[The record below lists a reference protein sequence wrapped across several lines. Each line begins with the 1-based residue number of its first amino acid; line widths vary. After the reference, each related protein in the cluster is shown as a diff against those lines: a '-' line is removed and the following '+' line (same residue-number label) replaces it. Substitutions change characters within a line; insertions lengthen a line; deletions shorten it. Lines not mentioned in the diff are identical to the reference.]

1 MTTSAEP
8 NAAEPS
14 VVEKAAIVSAQL
26 TSPGAPFELAEIET
40 RQGMQK
46 IYKNAPAN
54 LVEMLAQARREDDD
68 CFLVYQDDRWS
79 YRRFYAHVD
88 ALASW
93 MYCEGVKPGDRVAIA
108 MRNRPEWV
116 AVFVAAARL
125 GAVPAPLNSFGLGEE
140 LRDAL
145 DGLDAAVLACDTDRL
160 ERIEAG
166 AVDAKTRIL
175 LVGPS
180 PEVGASRCQ
189 RFDEVVVRP
198 VGALPDVKPDPED
211 PALILFTSGAT
222 SRAKAVV
229 SSHRAVCQA
238 LFNIDYIS
246 AVSAMTSPK
255 AMARIQAMQ
264 RVPVILTAVPLFH
277 VSGLHAQ
284 LLTAVRTGRRLVFM
298 HKWDPKTAVD
308 IMAREQVAQFN
319 GAPSMVMQLLREE
332 QFHTDEVKG
341 GLFGLGFGG
350 AGLPQGLIDEV
361 LDALPDQ
368 LVGIGYGMTESNGV
382 GAGISGDIFRF
393 QPRSSGL
400 MSPLME
406 VQVVSPEGQVL
417 PQGEDGEICLR
428 SVALMTEYLNSPEA
442 TADALRDGW
451 LHTGDLG
458 HVDQQGMIYIVD
470 RLKDV
475 INRAGENIAAAEVE
489 SCLLRHPLVREAA
502 VMGVPDEDTGE
513 AVVAVVAIQ
522 AGEELDESY
531 LQAFVAEHLASYKVP
546 SLISVQ
552 QDKLPRN
559 PAGKLLKQQ
568 IKKQFF
574 L

>member
-1 MTTSAEP
+1 M
-8 NAAEPS
+8 NAIAGQA
-14 VVEKAAIVSAQL
+14 AAIRAQL
-26 TSPGAPFELAEIET
+26 TAPGAPFELSTIET
-40 RQGMQK
+40 TDGAYK
-46 IYKNAPAN
+46 VYKNAAQN
-54 LVEMLAQARREDDD
+54 LVELIRQSRRDDD
-68 CFLVYQDDRWS
+68 ECFLVYRDDRWS
-79 YRRFYAHVD
+79 FRRFYAHVD

-116 AVFVAAARL
+116 AMFVAAARL

-145 DGLDAAVLACDTDRL
+145 GGLNAAVLACDSDRL
-160 ERIEAG
+160 NRIGVEAV
-166 AVDAKTRIL
+166 AENTRIL
-175 LVGPS
+175 LVGPA
-180 PEVGASRCQ
+180 PEENAHRCQ
-189 RFDEVVVRP
+189 AWDQVMSRP
-198 VGALPDVKPDPED
+198 VGTLPDVNPAPED

-229 SSHRAVCQA
+229 SNQRAVCQA

-246 AVSAMTSPK
+246 AMSVMSSPE
-255 AMARIQAMQ
+255 ALARIQSMA
-264 RVPVILTAVPLFH
+264 RAPVILTAVPLFH

-284 LLTAVRTGRRLVFM
+284 LLTALRTGRRLVFM
-298 HKWDPKTAVD
+298 HKWDPKAAVEL
-308 IMAREQVAQFN
+308 MAHEQVTQFN
-319 GAPSMVMQLLREE
+319 GAPSMVMQLLREAD
-332 QFHTDEVKG
+332 FHSAAVKG
-341 GLFGLGFGG
+341 GLAGLGFGG

-361 LDALPDQ
+361 LDALPEQ

-382 GAGISGDIFRF
+382 GAGISGDLFRL
-393 QPRSSGL
+393 QPTASG
-400 MSPLME
+400 
-406 VQVVSPEGQVL
+406 VVSPLVDVRVEDPAGNAL
-417 PQGEDGEICLR
+417 PVGENGEICLR
-428 SVALMTEYLNSPEA
+428 SIALMDGYLGDESA
-442 TADALRDGW
+442 SRDAFRDGW

-458 HVDQQGMIYIVD
+458 HVDGDGFLYIVD

-502 VMGVPDEDTGE
+502 VLGVPDETTGE

-522 AGEELDESY
+522 PGEELDEAE
-531 LQAFVAEHLASYKVP
+531 LQEFVGEHLAAYKVP
-546 SLISVQ
+546 SMISVQ
-552 QDKLPRN
+552 QEKLPRN

-568 IKKQFF
+568 IKKQLF

>member
-1 MTTSAEP
+1 MTS
-8 NAAEPS
+8 
-14 VVEKAAIVSAQL
+14 IVDQASNVRAQL
-26 TSPGAPFELAEIET
+26 TAPGAPFELAEAMT
-40 RQGMQK
+40 AAGPRTV
-46 IYKNAPAN
+46 YKNAPAN
-54 LVEMLAQARREDDD
+54 LVDMIAQARREDDE
-68 CFLVYQDDRWS
+68 CFLVYQDDRWTF
-79 YRRFYAHVD
+79 RRFYAHVD

-116 AVFVAAARL
+116 AVFIAAARL

-145 DGLDAAVLACDTDRL
+145 DSLDAAVLACDTDRL

-166 AVDAKTRIL
+166 TVDANTRIL

-180 PEVGASRCQ
+180 PETGAGRCQ

-198 VGALPDVKPDPED
+198 VGALPEVTPDPED

-246 AVSAMTSPK
+246 AVSAMTSPQ

-264 RVPVILTAVPLFH
+264 RAPVILTAVPLFH

-298 HKWDPKTAVD
+298 HKWNPKTAVE
-308 IMAREQVAQFN
+308 IMAEEQVAQFN

-332 QFHTDEVKG
+332 AFHTEEVKG

-382 GAGISGDIFRF
+382 GAGISGDIFRL
-393 QPRSSGL
+393 QPRASGL
-400 MSPLME
+400 ISPLME
-406 VQVVSPEGQVL
+406 VQVRSPDGQML
-417 PQGEDGEICLR
+417 PEGEDGEICLR
-428 SVALMTEYLNSPEA
+428 SVALMSEYLGNPEA
-442 TADALRDGW
+442 TEETLRDGW

-458 HVDQQGMIYIVD
+458 HVDQQGLIYIVD

-502 VMGVPDEDTGE
+502 VLGVPDEDTGE

-522 AGEELDESY
+522 PGEELEEAD
-531 LQAFVAEHLASYKVP
+531 LQAFVGEHLAGYKVP
-546 SLISVQ
+546 SMISVQ
-552 QDKLPRN
+552 QEKLPRN

>member
-1 MTTSAEP
+1 MTTIAEQ
-8 NAAEPS
+8 A
-14 VVEKAAIVSAQL
+14 AAIHAQL
-26 TSPGAPFELAEIET
+26 TAPGAPFELTEVET
-40 RQGMQK
+40 ARGRFPV
-46 IYKNAPAN
+46 YKHAPAS
-54 LVEMLAQARREDDD
+54 LVDVIRQSRREDDE
-68 CFLVYQDDRWS
+68 CFLVYRDERWS
-79 YRRFYAHVD
+79 FRRFYAQVD

-93 MYCEGVKPGDRVAIA
+93 MFFQGVKPGDRVAIA

-145 DGLDAAVLACDTDRL
+145 SGLDASILACDTDRL
-160 ERIEAG
+160 NRIDVN
-166 AVDAKTRIL
+166 AVADQTHIL
-175 LVGPS
+175 VVGPE
-180 PEVGASRCQ
+180 PEFGAGRCHAY
-189 RFDEVVVRP
+189 DDVISRP
-198 VGALPDVKPDPED
+198 VGELPEVQPSPED

-229 SSHRAVCQA
+229 SSQRAVCQA
-238 LFNIDYIS
+238 LYNIDYIS
-246 AVSAMTSPK
+246 AVSAMSSPE
-255 AMARIQAMQ
+255 ALARIQAMQ
-264 RVPVILTAVPLFH
+264 RAPVILTAVPLFH

-298 HKWDPKTAVD
+298 HKWDPATAVG
-308 IMAREQVAQFN
+308 MMKQEQVTQFN
-319 GAPSMVMQLLREE
+319 GAPSMVMQLLREPD
-332 QFHTDEVKG
+332 FHTDEVKG
-341 GLFGLGFGG
+341 GLAGLGFGG

-382 GAGISGDIFRF
+382 GAGISGDIFRLA
-393 QPRSSGL
+393 PSASGL
-400 MSPLME
+400 ISPLMQ
-406 VQVVSPEGQVL
+406 VQVRAPDGSVL
-417 PQGEDGEICLR
+417 PEGEDGEICLR
-428 SVALMTEYLNSPEA
+428 SIALMDGYLNDAAA
-442 TADALRDGW
+442 TDTALRDGW

-458 HVDQQGMIYIVD
+458 HVDANGLIFIVD

-489 SCLLRHPLVREAA
+489 SCLMRHPLVREAA
-502 VMGVPDEDTGE
+502 VLGVPDEETGE

-522 AGEELDESY
+522 PGEELEEPE
-531 LQAFVAEHLASYKVP
+531 LQAFVAEHLAAYKVP
-546 SLISVQ
+546 SMISVQ
-552 QDKLPRN
+552 QEKLPRN

-568 IKKQFF
+568 IKKQLF